1 MGLWAGVKFLVKE
14 TITYKTV
21 KVRRP
26 RPGLPAKTECSFAP
40 LTTNPERPSSR
51 SPDARHP
58 HRVPPPI
65 ASQLVK
71 TYDKT
76 LILLHLFFMSLITTY
91 AFYSIVVSHS
101 YMKFE
106 KPTTSVTQSIY
117 RDDFDDLAGNAA
129 STLPYCVGTGN
140 DLVDYVSV
148 ANDTYKDPQCV
159 RLDAWEFTQKDA
171 NALWVNTHFRQR
183 TVTRTCPG
191 KDGTEFKACTETVS
205 NVRDAF
211 IAGPEH
217 LALDLSF
224 TVTATFGLAQPPA
237 ELIIRKPDGSTVTH
251 SPGLKNDAARLTIG
265 DILSSAGIDLDAQSP
280 TAAGKSS
287 VFASKRAPHRLMGVH
302 LRVKLESTNTNPDP
316 WRPFDTTLRT
326 FVSVEF
332 VPTKE
337 MFGPA
342 THVYYVGGHLDFD
355 DNEPSLQSHDQVRVE
370 RHWSGVYIEYESG
383 GEVGKVDLITTMMA
397 ITNAFVLIGMATAIV
412 DNIGQLI
419 SARFYDDKY
428 EDDGEREILENIA
441 SQLEE
446 PGHLG
451 VPFDPKNL
459 RLMSDDDVP
468 GMNYEDAM
476 YNIMNQIREIEDRLS
491 MIPEEEGEF
500 VEAEGG
506 GPSRQPDGYPPLYL
520 VEEISAEKRMK
531 ALEEEEEEPEPAE
544 ILLYPGVQM
553 MGRGCGNV
561 LSKAVSRQQFTLT
574 VVKDKVRMKALRD
587 GPGYMKDGVGRF
599 EPLKMGKAVV
609 LTVGD
614 KVVFRMREGK
624 QGGHL
629 GVHTILEE
637 GGEEKEVGWL
647 ESIRIQL
654 GC

>member
-1 MGLWAGVKFLVKE
+1 
-14 TITYKTV
+14 
-21 KVRRP
+21 
-26 RPGLPAKTECSFAP
+26 
-40 LTTNPERPSSR
+40 
-51 SPDARHP
+51 
-58 HRVPPPI
+58 
-65 ASQLVK
+65 
-71 TYDKT
+71 
-76 LILLHLFFMSLITTY
+76 MSCITTY

-106 KPTTSVTQSIY
+106 KPTTSVTQSLY
-117 RDDFDDLAGNAA
+117 RNAFDDVAGDATSA
-129 STLPYCVGTGN
+129 LPYCVGTGN

-148 ANDTYKDPQCV
+148 ANDTYADPQCV
-159 RLDAWEFTQKDA
+159 RLDASEFTQKDA
-171 NALWVNTHFRQR
+171 NNLWVNTHFRQK
-183 TVTRTCPG
+183 TITRTCPG
-191 KDGTEFKACTETVS
+191 SDGTEFKTCTEATS

-211 IAGPEH
+211 VARPES
-217 LALDLSF
+217 LAVDLSF
-224 TVTATFGLAQPPA
+224 TVTAAFGLAEPPA
-237 ELIIRKPDGSTVTH
+237 ELIIKRPDGSTVTH
-251 SPGLKNDAARLTIG
+251 SPGVGNDAARLTID
-265 DILSSAGIDLDAQSP
+265 DILTNAGIDLDAEST
-280 TAAGKSS
+280 TATGTGA
-287 VFASKRAPHRLMGVH
+287 VFATKRAPHRLMGVH

-326 FVSVEF
+326 FVTVEF

-342 THVYYVGGHLDFD
+342 THVYYVGGYQDFD
-355 DNEPSLQSHDQVRVE
+355 DGQPSLQSHDQVRVE
-370 RHWSGVYIEYESG
+370 RHWSGVFIEYESG

-468 GMNYEDAM
+468 GMNYEDAV

-520 VEEISAEKRMK
+520 VEEISAEKQMK
-531 ALEEEEEEPEPAE
+531 AMEDGEEEPEPAE

-574 VVKDKVRMKALRD
+574 VVKDKLRMKALRD
-587 GPGYMKDGVGRF
+587 GPGYMKEGTGRF

-614 KVVFRMREGK
+614 KIVFRMREGK

-629 GVHTILEE
+629 GVHTILDE
-637 GGEEKEVGWL
+637 GGEEPEVGWL